1 METFNSLNCFTLL
14 SKRLENSKTIILSQL
29 DNRFSYEDESP
40 EKITN
45 DLVLEETFSR
55 RRSHNLTPQ
64 KKEETLQLLDV
75 FSQYLHLSR
84 LQTAVFVALYT
95 CQLEDF
101 DRSFAD
107 CFSRFF
113 DISTLESLPL
123 KLESEDLVKKGYLH
137 MSRTRRRSTFKI
149 DSTLEHA
156 IIDNTEFKLSPAEE
170 IDRYRFCQMVSDQI
184 EKRDDDEISTD
195 ELFESVFKME
205 EENKSLGFI
214 KKLRRKVKSIEART
228 LFYEICDDHILG
240 GISNIDKTLSDI
252 YESTSQKFKVA
263 SAIMSDKHQ
272 LQKLNLT
279 EKTPSSFFSG
289 AGIGL
294 TEEGKE
300 LLLEKDYE
308 LVQKSKDNDAR
319 ILSPENIN
327 TKQLFYGEELKK
339 QIDFLQKSLTNEQF
353 KKLQKK
359 LQEKSLPNGVAAI
372 FYGAP
377 GTGKTETALQIAK
390 ATGRKIFHVDI
401 SATKT
406 CWYGESEKLVKK
418 IFTDYN
424 KICKKERQKPILLF
438 NEADAVFGKR
448 REDIRGSVDQT
459 DNTIQN
465 ILLEEMEKLNGIMI
479 ATTNLADNLDDA
491 FERRFLFKVKFDKPT
506 IEAKQNIWKNK
517 LPTLNDDD
525 CLKLAQKFDFSG
537 GEIDNIV
544 RKSTMK
550 EILEDSEPTYELIEN
565 LCLNER
571 LNKKGRKK
579 VGY

>member
-1 METFNSLNCFTLL
+1 METFNSLNCFTFL
-14 SKRLENSKTIILSQL
+14 SRHLEDSKTRFLSL
-29 DNRFSYEDESP
+29 FDNRFTYVEDSTTEENNDKSP
-40 EKITN
+40 
-45 DLVLEETFSR
+45 FASR
-55 RRSHNLTPQ
+55 RRTRTFSPHQLS
-64 KKEETLQLLDV
+64 EIILQTKN
-75 FSQYLHLSR
+75 FANYLHLPY
-84 LQTAVFVALYT
+84 LQTAVFVAIYT
-95 CQLEDF
+95 CQLDEY
-101 DRSFAD
+101 DRSTSD
-107 CFSRFF
+107 CLTRFF
-113 DISTLESLPL
+113 GIRTIEALPL
-123 KLESEDLVKKGYLH
+123 KLECEELEKKGYF
-137 MSRTRRRSTFKI
+137 RTTHVRQRTSFRI
-149 DSTLEHA
+149 DSCLEHA
-156 IIDNTEFKLSPAEE
+156 IIGNSDFKLSAPEK
-170 IDRYRFCQMVSDQI
+170 IDRYRFCQMISDQI
-184 EKRDDDEISTD
+184 EKREDEEISTD
-195 ELFESVFKME
+195 ELFDSVLKME
-205 EENKSLGFI
+205 SENKELNFI
-214 KKLRRKVKSIEART
+214 KKLQRKVKSLEART

-240 GISNIDKTLSDI
+240 GVSNIDKTLSDI
-252 YESTSQKFKVA
+252 YDSTSQKFKVA
-263 SAIMSDKHQ
+263 SAIMSDRHQ

-294 TEEGKE
+294 TEDGKK
-300 LLLEKDYE
+300 LLMEKDYE
-308 LVQKSKDNDAR
+308 LVQKTKDNDAR
-319 ILSPENIN
+319 ILSPDKIN

-339 QIDFLQKSLTNEQF
+339 QVDFLQKSLTNEQF

-418 IFTDYN
+418 IFTDYK
-424 KICKKERQKPILLF
+424 KICKKEKQKPILLF

-491 FERRFLFKVKFDKPT
+491 FERRFLFKVKFDKPC

-517 LPTLNDDD
+517 LPALNDEE

-544 RKSTMK
+544 RKVTMK
-550 EILEDSEPTYELIEN
+550 EILEDSVPNYELIEN

-571 LNKKGRKK
+571 LNIKGHKK

>member
-1 METFNSLNCFTLL
+1 METFNTLNCFTLL
-14 SKRLENSKTIILSQL
+14 SKRLENTQTKILSKL
-29 DNRFSYEDESP
+29 DNRIFNDEDLATENSVDEPFSPRRRKTQTQLSP
-40 EKITN
+40 EKIQ
-45 DLVLEETFSR
+45 ETI
-55 RRSHNLTPQ
+55 
-64 KKEETLQLLDV
+64 
-75 FSQYLHLSR
+75 QYLDSLANYLHISR
-84 LQTAVFVALYT
+84 FQTAIFVAIYT
-95 CQLEDF
+95 CQLEEY
-101 DRSFAD
+101 DRSLSD

-113 DISTLESLPL
+113 DITTLDSLPL
-123 KLESEDLVKKGYLH
+123 KLEAEELIKKGYLRQ
-137 MSRTRRRSTFKI
+137 SRSRRRTSIKI

-156 IIDNTEFKLSPAEE
+156 IVENSEFKLSPIEE

-184 EKRDDDEISTD
+184 EKRDDEEISTD
-195 ELFESVFKME
+195 ELFEYVYKIE
-205 EENKSLGFI
+205 EENISLEFI
-214 KKLRRKVKSIEART
+214 KKLRRKVKSLESRT
-228 LFYEICDDHILG
+228 LFYEICDDHVLG

-252 YESTSQKFKVA
+252 YDSTSQKYKVA

-272 LQKLNLT
+272 LQKVNLV
-279 EKTPSSFFSG
+279 EKTPASFFSG
-289 AGIGL
+289 SGIGL
-294 TEEGKE
+294 TEDGKE
-300 LLLEKDYE
+300 FLLEKDYE
-308 LVQKSKDNDAR
+308 LVKKAKDTDKR
-319 ILSPENIN
+319 LLSPEKIN
-327 TKQLFYGEELKK
+327 AKQMFYGEELKK
-339 QIDFLQKSLTNEQF
+339 QIDFFQNSLTNEQF
-353 KKLQKK
+353 NRLQKK
-359 LQEKSLPNGVAAI
+359 LKEKSLPTGVAAI
-372 FYGAP
+372 FYGTP

-390 ATGRKIFHVDI
+390 ATERKIFHVDI

-424 KICKKERQKPILLF
+424 KLCKKEKQKPILLF

-506 IEAKQNIWKNK
+506 IEAKKNIWKSK
-517 LPTLNDDD
+517 LPALQDDD
-525 CLKLAQKFDFSG
+525 CLKLAQNFDFSG

-544 RKSTMK
+544 RKYTMK
-550 EILEDSEPTYELIEN
+550 EILEDSDPTYELIEN

>member
-1 METFNSLNCFTLL
+1 METFNSLNCFTFL
-14 SKRLENSKTIILSQL
+14 SKHLEDSKTRFLSL
-29 DNRFSYEDESP
+29 FDNRFSYNEDPTTEENDEESP
-40 EKITN
+40 
-45 DLVLEETFSR
+45 FSSR
-55 RRSHNLTPQ
+55 RRSRSFSPQ
-64 KKEETLQLLDV
+64 QQAEIVLQIKN
-75 FSQYLHLSR
+75 FANFLHLSH
-84 LQTAVFVALYT
+84 LQTAIFIAIYT
-95 CQLEDF
+95 CQLDEYDH
-101 DRSFAD
+101 SISD
-107 CFSRFF
+107 CLTRFF
-113 DISTLESLPL
+113 GIKTIETLPL
-123 KLESEDLVKKGYLH
+123 KLECEELEKKGYF
-137 MSRTRRRSTFKI
+137 RTTHVRRRSSFKI
-149 DSTLEHA
+149 DTCLEHA
-156 IIDNTEFKLSPAEE
+156 IIENSEFKLSTPEK

-184 EKRDDDEISTD
+184 EKRDDEEISTD
-195 ELFESVFKME
+195 ELFESVFKIE
-205 EENKSLGFI
+205 SENQELNFI
-214 KKLRRKVKSIEART
+214 KKVCRKVRSIEART

-252 YESTSQKFKVA
+252 YDSTSKKFKVA
-263 SAIMSDKHQ
+263 TAIMSDKHQ

-279 EKTPSSFFSG
+279 EKTPASFFSG

-294 TEEGKE
+294 TEEGKK

-319 ILSPENIN
+319 ILSPEKIN

-418 IFTDYN
+418 IFTDYK
-424 KICKKERQKPILLF
+424 KICKKEKQKPILLF

-448 REDIRGSVDQT
+448 REDIHGSVDQT

-491 FERRFLFKVKFDKPT
+491 FERRFLFKVKFDKPS

-517 LPTLNDDD
+517 LPVLNDDD
-525 CLKLAQKFDFSG
+525 CLKLSQKFDFSG

-544 RKSTMK
+544 RKFTMK

-571 LNKKGRKK
+571 LNKKTRKK